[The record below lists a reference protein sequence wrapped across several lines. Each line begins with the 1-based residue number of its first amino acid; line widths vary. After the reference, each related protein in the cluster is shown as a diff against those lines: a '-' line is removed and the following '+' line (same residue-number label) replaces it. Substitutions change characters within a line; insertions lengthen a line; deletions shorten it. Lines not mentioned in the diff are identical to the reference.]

1 MRVDDDIDQQ
11 LTRID
16 QATLG
21 ELRGLWSE
29 IFNTSPPRTKRKEL
43 LVRTLAFRLQEKA
56 HGTFKPATQ
65 RRLVRL
71 AEVLEANPDSL
82 NPPSPRIKP
91 GTRLIREWRGD
102 THELTAIDKGFTYR
116 GKRYKSLTEV
126 AEAITGTHRS
136 GPVFCGLRK
145 SHKGREARSD
155 ARD

>member
-1 MRVDDDIDQQ
+1 MRVDDDLDQR

-21 ELRGLWSE
+21 ELRSLWSE
-29 IFNTSPPRTKRKEL
+29 IFNTSHPRTKRKEL

-56 HGTFKPATQ
+56 HGALKPATQ

-91 GTRLIREWRGD
+91 GTRFIREWHGD
-102 THELTAIDKGFTYR
+102 THEVTAIDKGFTYR
-116 GKRYKSLTEV
+116 GKQYKSLTEIARV
-126 AEAITGTHRS
+126 ITGTHWS
-136 GPVFCGLRK
+136 GPTFFGLRR
-145 SHKGREARSD
+145 SHKGREARTD
-155 ARD
+155 ARG